1 MNGKIF
7 NWDTMYLNSLIIILY
22 IPFQYLTCST
32 AARFHC
38 NVLNEQKQEAA
49 TQLLY
54 FSKTELTITPC
65 ELRDL
70 TNPKEVK

>member
-1 MNGKIF
+1 MF
-7 NWDTMYLNSLIIILY
+7 
-22 IPFQYLTCST
+22 T

-65 ELRDL
+65 ELREL